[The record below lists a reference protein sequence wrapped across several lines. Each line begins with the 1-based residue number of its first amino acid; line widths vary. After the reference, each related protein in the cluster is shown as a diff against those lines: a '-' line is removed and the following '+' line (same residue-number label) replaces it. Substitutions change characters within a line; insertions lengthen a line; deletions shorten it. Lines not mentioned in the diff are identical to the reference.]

1 MMRYHQQG
9 RLIVMNGKP
18 VMLLTQADLDE
29 GDDLTLDQAAQRVL
43 ARMETQRFASST
55 IPAGWCFP
63 ELKRWRDCWF

>member
-1 MMRYHQQG
+1 M
-9 RLIVMNGKP
+9 MNGKP
-18 VMLLTQADLDE
+18 VMLLTRADLDE

-43 ARMETQRFASST
+43 ARMESQRFASST